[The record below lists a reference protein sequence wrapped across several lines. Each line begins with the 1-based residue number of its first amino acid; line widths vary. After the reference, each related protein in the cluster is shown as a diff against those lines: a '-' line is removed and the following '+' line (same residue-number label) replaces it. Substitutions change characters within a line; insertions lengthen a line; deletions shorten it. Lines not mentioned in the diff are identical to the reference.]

1 MPAVEPPYN
10 SDPGLTRRIH
20 AFLERHG
27 FINFGIF
34 KRLKPLP
41 TKKLGKVIVIGA
53 GIAGLAAAQ
62 QMQQFGL
69 EVIVL
74 EARVSQLNL
83 FIYFYHQL

>member
-1 MPAVEPPYN
+1 M
-10 SDPGLTRRIH
+10 LQ
-20 AFLERHG
+20 
-27 FINFGIF
+27 
-34 KRLKPLP
+34 PLP

-74 EARVSQLNL
+74 EARVCPKF
-83 FIYFYHQL
+83 FIYKRVCTKIVEGEEIHYLFFFFFSILGSCGWKNRDVS